1 MKNIVLAVSLS
12 LAACTAMAQTSNS
25 SSTTSASSG
34 STNAG
39 NNQGITLNSN
49 NSGSSTVK
57 TVPPVGGQSFY
68 GSFSSDS
75 CMVSA
80 GGGGSVVGFGMNIAI
95 PIEDQKCSLR
105 RNFERTMQ
113 AAASTKDADRSRR
126 LETAAIDILCQ
137 TDDRTKAALVAQGL
151 CTNPAL
157 TTADHRFDTTAVA
170 QSAPTST
177 AAGVPAAPVQW
188 QSRVQPQG
196 QPQLQSQLQSQA
208 QLPVTVAPV
217 QAYPVQAA
225 QTTALASPPLRN
237 PRLDR
242 QKFAD
247 LYSPG

>member
-1 MKNIVLAVSLS
+1 MKTIVLAISLS
-12 LAACTAMAQTSNS
+12 LAACTAAAQTSNS

-80 GGGGSVVGFGMNIAI
+80 GGGGSVVGFGMNVAV

-170 QSAPTST
+170 QTSPTTTTVVVPPAPAQSQ
-177 AAGVPAAPVQW
+177 ARPAAP
-188 QSRVQPQG
+188 
-196 QPQLQSQLQSQA
+196 A
-208 QLPVTVAPV
+208 V
-217 QAYPVQAA
+217 QAYPVQAV

-237 PRLDR
+237 PRIER
-242 QKFAD
+242 QQFAD

>member
-1 MKNIVLAVSLS
+1 MKKIVFAITLS
-12 LAACTAMAQTSNS
+12 LAAGSAVAQTSNS

-34 STNAG
+34 ATNAG

-80 GGGGSVVGFGMNIAI
+80 GGGGSVVGFGMNVAI

-170 QSAPTST
+170 QAAPTT
-177 AAGVPAAPVQW
+177 ATAGAPAAGYPAA
-188 QSRVQPQG
+188 G
-196 QPQLQSQLQSQA
+196 
-208 QLPVTVAPV
+208 
-217 QAYPVQAA
+217 
-225 QTTALASPPLRN
+225 
-237 PRLDR
+237 
-242 QKFAD
+242 
-247 LYSPG
+247 

>member
-1 MKNIVLAVSLS
+1 MKKIVFAITLS
-12 LAACTAMAQTSNS
+12 LAAGSAVAQTSNS

-34 STNAG
+34 ATNAG

-80 GGGGSVVGFGMNIAI
+80 GGGGSVVGFGMNVAI

-170 QSAPTST
+170 QAAPTT
-177 AAGVPAAPVQW
+177 ATAGAPAVGTQPVGTLAAP
-188 QSRVQPQG
+188 SQP
-196 QPQLQSQLQSQA
+196 QA
-208 QLPVTVAPV
+208 QLRPLATTAALQAVPV
-217 QAYPVQAA
+217 QTA

-237 PRLDR
+237 PRLER
-242 QKFAD
+242 QRFAD

>member
-1 MKNIVLAVSLS
+1 MKTILLAISLS
-12 LAACTAMAQTSNS
+12 MAAFTATAQTSNS
-25 SSTTSASSG
+25 SSATSASSG

-49 NSGSSTVK
+49 NSGSSTVR

-170 QSAPTST
+170 QAAPTST
-177 AAGVPAAPVQW
+177 AGSAPAPLVM
-188 QSRVQPQG
+188 
-196 QPQLQSQLQSQA
+196 QSQA
-208 QLPVTVAPV
+208 PASAPLV

-225 QTTALASPPLRN
+225 QTAALTSPPLRN

>member
-1 MKNIVLAVSLS
+1 MKTIVLAISLS
-12 LAACTAMAQTSNS
+12 LAACTAVAQTSTS

-80 GGGGSVVGFGMNIAI
+80 GGGGSVVGFGMNVAI

-170 QSAPTST
+170 QTSPTTTTVVAPPTPVQSQ
-177 AAGVPAAPVQW
+177 ARPAAPA
-188 QSRVQPQG
+188 VQP
-196 QPQLQSQLQSQA
+196 
-208 QLPVTVAPV
+208 
-217 QAYPVQAA
+217 YPVQAV
-225 QTTALASPPLRN
+225 QTTSLAAPPLRN
-237 PRLDR
+237 PRLER
-242 QKFAD
+242 QQFAD

>member
-1 MKNIVLAVSLS
+1 MKTIVLAISLS
-12 LAACTAMAQTSNS
+12 LAAMSAGAQTSTS

-39 NNQGITLNSN
+39 NNQGITLNSS
-49 NSGSSTVK
+49 NSGTSTLRSA
-57 TVPPVGGQSFY
+57 PPVGGQSFY

-80 GGGGSVVGFGMNIAI
+80 GGGGSVVGFGMNVAI

-157 TTADHRFDTTAVA
+157 TTADHRFDSGAVA
-170 QSAPTST
+170 QVAPQTPVQT
-177 AAGVPAAPVQW
+177 AGAAPA
-188 QSRVQPQG
+188 QPQA
-196 QPQLQSQLQSQA
+196 PMT
-208 QLPVTVAPV
+208 PVT
-217 QAYPVQAA
+217 QGYPVLSARSAA
-225 QTTALASPPLRN
+225 FTAPPLRN
-237 PRLDR
+237 PRLEQR
-242 QKFAD
+242 QFAD

>member
-1 MKNIVLAVSLS
+1 MKKIVFAITLS
-12 LAACTAMAQTSNS
+12 LVAGSAFAQTSNS
-25 SSTTSASSG
+25 SSTTSATSG

-39 NNQGITLNSN
+39 NNQGITFNSSN
-49 NSGSSTVK
+49 DGSSSVK

-80 GGGGSVVGFGMNIAI
+80 GGGGSVIGFGMNVAV

-170 QSAPTST
+170 QAAPTST
-177 AAGVPAAPVQW
+177 AATVPAAPVQN
-188 QSRVQPQG
+188 RVQTRV
-196 QPQLQSQLQSQA
+196 QA
-208 QLPVTVAPV
+208 PPLATVAAMQP
-217 QAYPVQAA
+217 YPVQTA

-237 PRLDR
+237 PRLER
-242 QKFAD
+242 QQFAD

>member
-1 MKNIVLAVSLS
+1 MKTIVLAISLS
-12 LAACTAMAQTSNS
+12 LAAVSASAQTSS
-25 SSTTSASSG
+25 SSATTSASSG

-39 NNQGITLNSN
+39 NNQGITLNSS
-49 NSGSSTVK
+49 NSGSSTLRS
-57 TVPPVGGQSFY
+57 VPPLGGQSFY

-80 GGGGSVVGFGMNIAI
+80 GGGGAVVGFGMNVAI

-157 TTADHRFDTTAVA
+157 TTADHRFDSNAVA
-170 QSAPTST
+170 Q
-177 AAGVPAAPVQW
+177 
-188 QSRVQPQG
+188 
-196 QPQLQSQLQSQA
+196 
-208 QLPVTVAPV
+208 VAPPAGGPV
-217 QAYPVQAA
+217 LADRPAPPAPPAPEAQAYPVRSVQSA
-225 QTTALASPPLRN
+225 ALASPPLRN
-237 PRLDR
+237 RTYT
-242 QKFAD
+242 D
-247 LYSPG
+247 LYTPG

>member
-1 MKNIVLAVSLS
+1 MKTIVLAISLS
-12 LAACTAMAQTSNS
+12 LAACTAAAQTSNS

-80 GGGGSVVGFGMNIAI
+80 GGGGSVVGFGMNVAI

-170 QSAPTST
+170 QSSPTT
-177 AAGVPAAPVQW
+177 ATVVVPPAPVQ
-188 QSRVQPQG
+188 G
-196 QPQLQSQLQSQA
+196 QTQA
-208 QLPVTVAPV
+208 PAPAV
-217 QAYPVQAA
+217 QAYPVQAV

-242 QKFAD
+242 QQFAD

>member
-1 MKNIVLAVSLS
+1 MKKIVFAITLS
-12 LAACTAMAQTSNS
+12 LAAGSAFAQTSNS
-25 SSTTSASSG
+25 SSTTSATSG

-39 NNQGITLNSN
+39 NNQGITFNSSN
-49 NSGSSTVK
+49 NGSSSVK

-80 GGGGSVVGFGMNIAI
+80 GGGGSVIGFGMNVAV

-170 QSAPTST
+170 QAAPTSM
-177 AAGVPAAPVQW
+177 AATVPAVPV
-188 QSRVQPQG
+188 QSRVQAP
-196 QPQLQSQLQSQA
+196 PLA
-208 QLPVTVAPV
+208 TVAAMQP
-217 QAYPVQAA
+217 YPVQTA

-237 PRLDR
+237 PRLER
-242 QKFAD
+242 QQFAD

>member
-1 MKNIVLAVSLS
+1 MKTIVLAISLS
-12 LAACTAMAQTSNS
+12 LVACTAAAQTSNS

-80 GGGGSVVGFGMNIAI
+80 GGGGSVVGFGMNVAI

-177 AAGVPAAPVQW
+177 AAGVPVAPV
-188 QSRVQPQG
+188 
-196 QPQLQSQLQSQA
+196 QSQA
-208 QLPVTVAPV
+208 QAPAPAPV
-217 QAYPVQAA
+217 PLARAYPVQSA
-225 QTTALASPPLRN
+225 QATALASPPLRN

-242 QKFAD
+242 QQFAD

>member
-1 MKNIVLAVSLS
+1 MKTIVLAISLS
-12 LAACTAMAQTSNS
+12 LVAASAGAQTSTS

-34 STNAG
+34 ATNAG
-39 NNQGITLNSN
+39 NNQGITLNSS
-49 NSGSSTVK
+49 NSGTSTLRSA
-57 TVPPVGGQSFY
+57 PPVGGQSFY

-80 GGGGSVVGFGMNIAI
+80 GGGGSVVGFGMNVAI

-157 TTADHRFDTTAVA
+157 TTADHRFDSGAVA
-170 QSAPTST
+170 QVAPPPIQTARSAPAQSQ
-177 AAGVPAAPVQW
+177 VPITQGAPVV
-188 QSRVQPQG
+188 SAR
-196 QPQLQSQLQSQA
+196 S
-208 QLPVTVAPV
+208 
-217 QAYPVQAA
+217 AA
-225 QTTALASPPLRN
+225 LTAPPLRN
-237 PRLDR
+237 PRLER
-242 QKFAD
+242 QQFAD
-247 LYSPG
+247 LYTPG

>member
-1 MKNIVLAVSLS
+1 MKTIVLAISLS
-12 LAACTAMAQTSNS
+12 LAACTAAAQTSNS

-34 STNAG
+34 ATNAG

-80 GGGGSVVGFGMNIAI
+80 GGGGSVVGFGMNVAI

-170 QSAPTST
+170 QSSPTTATVAVPPAPM
-177 AAGVPAAPVQW
+177 
-188 QSRVQPQG
+188 QG
-196 QPQLQSQLQSQA
+196 QTPT
-208 QLPVTVAPV
+208 PAPAPAV
-217 QAYPVQAA
+217 QGYPVQAV

-237 PRLDR
+237 PRLER
-242 QKFAD
+242 QQFAD

>member
-1 MKNIVLAVSLS
+1 MKTIVLAISLS
-12 LAACTAMAQTSNS
+12 LAAVSASAQTSS
-25 SSTTSASSG
+25 SSATTSASSG

-39 NNQGITLNSN
+39 NNQGITFNSDN
-49 NSGSSTVK
+49 GGSSTVRS
-57 TVPPVGGQSFY
+57 VPPLGGQSFY

-80 GGGGSVVGFGMNIAI
+80 GGGGAVVGFGMNVAI

-157 TTADHRFDTTAVA
+157 TTADHRFDSNAVA
-170 QSAPTST
+170 QV
-177 AAGVPAAPVQW
+177 VPPSGPVVAD
-188 QSRVQPQG
+188 RPA
-196 QPQLQSQLQSQA
+196 PQL
-208 QLPVTVAPV
+208 PPAPEAR
-217 QAYPVQAA
+217 AYPVRSVQSA
-225 QTTALASPPLRN
+225 ALASPPLRN
-237 PRLDR
+237 RTYTE
-242 QKFAD
+242 
-247 LYSPG
+247 LYTPG